1 MLRLLLPDAVRLGE
15 RLTEVLKV
23 CESDAENDGVQVRLD
38 MLPLKLTVRVLL
50 RLPECVTLR
59 LPDLD
64 GLHVHVYEPVPES
77 VLVLDGLPVH
87 VKLRLAL
94 QDAELVELSDTVLEE
109 LKVALSILETVQV
122 TEFVIDPEA
131 VVERDIVS
139 VRLLERLSVRLFV
152 AEDATVGLSLLL

>member
-64 GLHVHVYEPVPES
+64 RLHVHVYEPVPES

-131 VVERDIVS
+131 VVERDIDC
-139 VRLLERLSVRLFV
+139 VRLERLSVRLFV

>member
-64 GLHVHVYEPVPES
+64 RLHVHVYEPVPET

-122 TEFVIDPEA
+122 TELVIDPEA

-139 VRLLERLSVRLFV
+139 VRLERLSVRLFV

>member
-64 GLHVHVYEPVPES
+64 RLHVHVYEPVPES

-139 VRLLERLSVRLFV
+139 VRLERLSVRLFV